1 MNNKLTEQEKINEI
15 LTRIFSSMIR
25 KRTGKTVQAMIEKD
39 PKLKKS
45 VDKANDAIDSFNK
58 RLRDRIGDKEF
69 KKIEREL
76 GY

>member
-1 MNNKLTEQEKINEI
+1 
-15 LTRIFSSMIR
+15 MIR
-25 KRTGKTVQAMIEKD
+25 KRTGKTVQDMIKKD
-39 PKLKKS
+39 PKLQKS

>member
-1 MNNKLTEQEKINEI
+1 MNNKLTEQQKINEI
-15 LTRIFSSMIR
+15 LTKIFTSMIR
-25 KRTGKTVQAMIEKD
+25 KRTGKTVQDMIKKD
-39 PKLKKS
+39 PKLQKS

>member
-1 MNNKLTEQEKINEI
+1 MKNKLTEQQKINEI
-15 LTRIFSSMIR
+15 LTKIFTSMIR
-25 KRTGKTVQAMIEKD
+25 KRTGKTVQDMIKKD
-39 PKLKKS
+39 PKLQKS